1 MVIYIIMLKLRLT
14 LAQVVIRLLAKVY
27 LKLEYDEGLVRSWT
41 SVVLS
46 RAETRGTVETIGW
59 IKSVRLA
66 CTRYLCASPLK
77 ESPGFGVELDKEG
90 LPKGIPLVELFRDRD
105 PPRIKLG
112 LTLLGYSRLLP
123 GWKKPDLDP
132 VTRPFGGHMSP
143 RLRDDLIGTV
153 ADLGLSLPRPVW
165 SECHASTKAGPN
177 AQALVGSIEDA
188 HLLTDEQ
195 ISDLR
200 VLGGDGIIQL
210 IEAIRSSLVPSQW
223 LSMLDTKVRGK
234 EVKLQPMGR
243 SAKLS
248 MVKDKEAKCRIVAIL
263 DYWTQSVLYPLHQA
277 LMSMLRGLKPDCTF
291 NQGSFRATLPHEG
304 PYFSFDLSQAT
315 DRFPVMVQEVVLAF
329 LVSPEYAAAWR
340 RLITGRDYH
349 ITWGAKGTVRYAC
362 GQPMGAYSSWAMFS
376 LCHHVIVRVAAKR
389 AGKTV
394 FFERYALL
402 GDDIV
407 IADEAVANEYR
418 TILAELDVTIS
429 DPKTHVSKDTYE
441 FAKRWVHRGTE
452 VTGAPLG
459 SLFEAVRFRK
469 GVTSGLLTKAIGFAS
484 FYGVATWLREVESR
498 WLPRTRTLV
507 SRALFAELFVLL
519 GQSAASRLAEKA
531 WRFFL
536 LPSRE
541 DSKGL
546 QALKRHLLSEI
557 LLGGVLGCMSLKSP
571 KQMMLGVLLVECKA
585 RVLEEAIKKSVQ
597 TLFRFQLEAKR
608 FLSILPEGLD
618 GQSILLALPPFAVL
632 GSHIRKLQEA
642 YERIRVVRDS
652 DVPAKWLHLEVRLVL
667 DPFATISTRQAKVV
681 ASNKASVL
689 NHLAA
694 MCRGIDTTRALAVT
708 DIDLESL
715 VDYINTHEVLPT
727 RGTPRRKRK
736 GSGASSK
743 A

>member
-1 MVIYIIMLKLRLT
+1 MLKLRLT
-14 LAQVVIRLLAKVY
+14 LAQVVIRLLCKVY

-41 SVVLS
+41 SVVLK

-77 ESPGFGVELDKEG
+77 DSPGFGVQLDKEG
-90 LPKGIPLVELFRDRD
+90 LPSGIPLVELFRKRD
-105 PPRIKLG
+105 PSSVRLG
-112 LTLLGYSRLLP
+112 LTLLGYSRILP
-123 GWKKPDLDP
+123 GWKAPDLDP
-132 VTRPFGGHMSP
+132 VTRPFGGQISP

-153 ADLGLSLPRPVW
+153 ADLGLSVPRPVW
-165 SECHASTKAGPN
+165 TECHASTKAGPN

-188 HLLTDEQ
+188 HLLTDAQ

-200 VLGGDGIIQL
+200 VLGGDEIVRL
-210 IEAIRSSLVPSQW
+210 IETIRSHLEPKSW

-234 EVKLQPMGR
+234 EVKLQPKGR
-243 SAKLS
+243 GAKLS

-263 DYWTQSVLYPLHQA
+263 DYWTQSALYPLHLA
-277 LMSMLRGLKPDCTF
+277 LMSVLKGLKPDCTF
-291 NQGSFRATLPHEG
+291 SQGSFRATLPQQG
-304 PYFSFDLSQAT
+304 PYFSFDLSSAT
-315 DRFPVMVQEVVLAF
+315 DRFPVLLQEAVLAF
-329 LVSPEYAAAWR
+329 LISPEYAAAWV
-340 RLITGRDYH
+340 RLITHRDYH
-349 ITWGAKGTVRYAC
+349 VTWGAKGIVKYAC

-407 IADEAVANEYR
+407 IADADVAREYR
-418 TILAELDVTIS
+418 AILTELDVSIS
-429 DPKTHVSKDTYE
+429 DPKTHISKDTYE
-441 FAKRWVHRGTE
+441 FAKRWVHCGTE

-469 GVTSGLLTKAIGFAS
+469 GVKDGLLSKAISYAS
-484 FYGVATWLREVESR
+484 FYGVAVWFREVEAR
-498 WLPRTRTLV
+498 WVPRAHTLV

-519 GQSAASRLAEKA
+519 GLSAASRLAEKA

-541 DSKGL
+541 DGKNL

-557 LLGGVLGCMSLKSP
+557 LLGGVLGCMSIKSP
-571 KQMMLGVLLVECKA
+571 KQMMLGVLMVECKA

-608 FLSILPEGLD
+608 FLSILPEGLV

-632 GSHIRKLQEA
+632 GSHIRKLQEV
-642 YERIRVVRDS
+642 YEKVRVVRDS

-681 ASNKASVL
+681 ASNKATVL
-689 NHLAA
+689 NHLSA
-694 MCRGIDTTRALAVT
+694 MCRGIEAARAIAVT
-708 DIDLESL
+708 DIDLEDL
-715 VDYINTHEVLPT
+715 VEYINTHEVVPT
-727 RGTPRRKRK
+727 RGTPSKRGK
-736 GSGASSK
+736 NRGGSSK
-743 A
+743 RIHQ

>member
-1 MVIYIIMLKLRLT
+1 MDHHIIMLKLRLT
-14 LAQVVIRLLAKVY
+14 LAQVVIRLLCKVY

-41 SVVLS
+41 SVVLR

-77 ESPGFGVELDKEG
+77 DSPGFGVELDKEG
-90 LPKGIPLVELFRDRD
+90 LPKGIPPVELFRERD
-105 PPRIKLG
+105 PSKIRLG
-112 LTLLGYSRLLP
+112 LTLLGFSRLLP
-123 GWKKPDLDP
+123 GWKAPDLEP
-132 VTRPFGGHMSP
+132 VTRPFEGHISP
-143 RLRDDLIGTV
+143 RLREDLISTV
-153 ADLGLSLPRPVW
+153 ADLGWKLSRPIW
-165 SECHASTKAGPN
+165 AECHASTKAGPN

-195 ISDLR
+195 ISYLR

-210 IEAIRSSLVPSQW
+210 IETIRSHLDPISW
-223 LSMLDTKVRGK
+223 LGQLATKVRGK
-234 EVKLQPMGR
+234 EVKLQPKGR

-248 MVKDKEAKCRIVAIL
+248 MVRDKEAKCRIVAIL
-263 DYWTQSVLYPLHQA
+263 DYWTQSALYPLHLA
-277 LMSMLRGLKPDCTF
+277 LMDLLRGLKPDCTF
-291 NQGSFRATLPHEG
+291 NQGSFRTTLPQQG
-304 PYFSFDLSQAT
+304 PYYSFDLSQAT
-315 DRFPVMVQEVVLAF
+315 DRFPVLLQEL
-329 LVSPEYAAAWR
+329 LLGLLISPEYAAAWSK
-340 RLITGRDYH
+340 LITCRDYH
-349 ITWGAKGTVRYAC
+349 VTWGPRGTVRYAC

-376 LCHHVIVRVAAKR
+376 VCHHVIVRVAAKR

-394 FFERYALL
+394 FFTSYALL

-407 IADEAVANEYR
+407 IADSDVAREYR
-418 TILAELDVTIS
+418 TILSELDVSIS

-469 GVTSGLLTKAIGFAS
+469 GAKDGLVSKAISYAS
-484 FYGVATWLREVESR
+484 FWGVATWLREVEAR

-507 SRALFAELFVLL
+507 SRALLAELFVLL

-546 QALKRHLLSEI
+546 QGLKRHLLSEI
-557 LLGGVLGCMSLKSP
+557 LLGAILGCNHTSVS
-571 KQMMLGVLLVECKA
+571 KQQMLGILLIECKA
-585 RVLEEAIKKSVQ
+585 RVLENAIKKSVQ

-632 GSHIRKLQEA
+632 GSHIRKLQEV
-642 YERIRVVRDS
+642 YEKVRVVRDS
-652 DVPAKWLHLEVRLVL
+652 DVSAKWLHLEVRLVL
-667 DPFATISTRQAKVV
+667 DPFAAISTRQAKVV
-681 ASNKASVL
+681 ASNKATVL
-689 NHLAA
+689 NHLSA
-694 MCRGIDTTRALAVT
+694 MCRGIVAARALAIT
-708 DIDLESL
+708 DIGLEDLVE
-715 VDYINTHEVLPT
+715 YINTHEVVPT
-727 RGTPRRKRK
+727 RGTPQKKRK
-736 GSGASSK
+736 GGAVSSK
-743 A
+743 G